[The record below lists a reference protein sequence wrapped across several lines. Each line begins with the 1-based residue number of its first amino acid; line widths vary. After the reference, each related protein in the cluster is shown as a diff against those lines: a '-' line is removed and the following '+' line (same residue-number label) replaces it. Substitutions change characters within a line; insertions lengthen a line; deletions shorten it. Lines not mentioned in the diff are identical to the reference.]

1 MTSLHGKVA
10 VVTGA
15 ARGLGRAIAEVL
27 ADAGARVTAPARTA
41 AQLESFVAV
50 AVATGQRRIG
60 LRGWRKHCAGRR
72 ASRPARSH
80 HETER
85 K

>member
-15 ARGLGRAIAEVL
+15 ERGLGRAIAEVL
-27 ADAGARVTAPARTA
+27 ADAGARVTVAARTA

-50 AVATGQRRIG
+50 AIATGQRRIG
-60 LRGWRKHCAGRR
+60 LHDRRKHCAGRR
-72 ASRPARSH
+72 ASRPVRTH

-85 K
+85 E